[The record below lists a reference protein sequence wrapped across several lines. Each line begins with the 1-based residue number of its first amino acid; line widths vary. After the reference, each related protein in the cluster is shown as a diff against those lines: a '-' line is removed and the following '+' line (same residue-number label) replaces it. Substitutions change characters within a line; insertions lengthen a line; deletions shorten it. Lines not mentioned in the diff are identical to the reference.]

1 MNFKNHTPKQ
11 SIMKKF
17 LLIAVGLGIFA
28 VSCGTKE
35 SSMSTSSK
43 DSTAV
48 DNTTQSVSPATT
60 DTMTT
65 KTTNP
70 DSIKIKTDSAA
81 TTPVK

>member
-48 DNTTQSVSPATT
+48 DNTTQSVST
-60 DTMTT
+60 DTMTS

>member
-1 MNFKNHTPKQ
+1 
-11 SIMKKF
+11 MKKLMLAAF
-17 LLIAVGLGIFA
+17 GLGLLA

-35 SSMSTSSK
+35 SSMSSSST

-48 DNTTQSVSPATT
+48 DNTRQTVPPTTT

-70 DSIKIKTDSAA
+70 DSIKIKMDSAS